1 MTQRNT
7 KRNPVRKNVDIDP
20 ERLKANGA
28 TDEEIDALLNLQE
41 AGQIAYALGITE
53 GRAQAR
59 KEVLDYLENEFMRP
73 EVDMIS
79 VWARSIL
86 EVAKKTAAHFREL
99 TARGE

>member
-7 KRNPVRKNVDIDP
+7 KRDPVRKNVDIDP
-20 ERLKANGA
+20 ERLRAHGVSEQDIK
-28 TDEEIDALLNLQE
+28 ILQNLGE
-41 AGQIAYALGITE
+41 AGQIAYELGITE

-59 KEVLDYLENEFMRP
+59 KEVLDYLEDEFMKP
-73 EVDMIS
+73 EVDLVS